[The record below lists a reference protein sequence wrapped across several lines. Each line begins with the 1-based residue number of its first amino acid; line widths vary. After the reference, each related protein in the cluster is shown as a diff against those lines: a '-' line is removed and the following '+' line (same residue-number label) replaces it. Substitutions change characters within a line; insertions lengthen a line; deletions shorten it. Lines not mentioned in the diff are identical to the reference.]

1 MAGMPV
7 HRQGDLDT
15 GHGCWPPRPTSSWA
29 SRTYVNNLLVHRD
42 GDAYEVHCCPSI
54 PECHAGTGAG
64 GSATVFVENKALR
77 RLVMPCLVEEQR
89 PKDLQTYFV
98 ANIKFYKYHYEKQQT
113 TK

>member
-42 GDAYEVHCCPSI
+42 GDAYEVHCCPGSD
-54 PECHAGTGAG
+54 CHAGTGAG

-77 RLVMPCLVEEQR
+77 RVGDAVSCGGTAAEGSPNVFCG
-89 PKDLQTYFV
+89 
-98 ANIKFYKYHYEKQQT
+98 
-113 TK
+113 